1 MKYSLAIFDMDGTIL
16 NTLEDLKDSL
26 NFALTQNGLPT
37 RTLEET
43 RRFVGNGIRRLVE
56 LGVPE
61 NSSKGTTEKVFECFN
76 EHYAVH
82 CNDKTRAYDGITE
95 LIKRLDSLGIKT
107 AVVSNKSDYAVQTL
121 CKDYFDGLFGFALGL
136 KDSIRKK
143 PYPDSVN
150 LVLEKFNIKKENAVY
165 IGDSEVDIMTAGNA
179 GIDCISVDWGFRTDE
194 ELVNAG
200 ARKIVKNMKE
210 LEKEITKQ

>member
-16 NTLEDLKDSL
+16 NTLEDLTDSL
-26 NFALTQNGLPT
+26 NFALEENGLPV
-37 RTLEET
+37 RTLDET

-61 NSSKGTTEKVFECFN
+61 NSSDETVENVFKCFN

-82 CNDKTRAYDGITE
+82 CNDKTRAYDGIVE

-136 KDSIRKK
+136 KDSVRKK

-150 LVLEKFNIKKENAVY
+150 LALEKFKIKKENAVY
-165 IGDSEVDIMTAGNA
+165 IGDSEVDIMTAKNA
-179 GIDCISVDWGFRTDE
+179 GMDCVSVDWGFRTDK
-194 ELVNAG
+194 ELIKAG
-200 ARKIVKNMKE
+200 AKKIVKNTEE
-210 LEKEITKQ
+210 LEREITKQ